1 MAVIRRCLESDFEA
15 TYIIV
20 NEAAQAY
27 RSVIPTDCWR
37 EPYMARDELRI
48 EIRDDVV
55 FWGYEENG
63 DLLGVMGIQDV
74 KDVSLI
80 RHAYV
85 RSTKQNHG
93 VGGKL
98 LSHLRSLTSRPILV
112 GTWKDATWAVCFYT
126 NQGFKLVS
134 KETKDRLLREY
145 WSISDRQ
152 IENSVVLADDTWV
165 RQHG

>member
-1 MAVIRRCLESDFEA
+1 M
-15 TYIIV
+15 T
-20 NEAAQAY
+20 
-27 RSVIPTDCWR
+27 
-37 EPYMARDELRI
+37 RDELRN
-48 EIRDDVV
+48 EIRDCVV

-63 DLLGVMGIQDV
+63 DLLGVMGIQNV

-85 RSTKQNHG
+85 RSTNQNYG

-112 GTWKDATWAVCFYT
+112 GTWKDATWAVRFYT
-126 NQGFKLVS
+126 NHGFKLVS
-134 KETKDRLLREY
+134 NETKDRLLREY

-152 IENSVVLADDTWV
+152 IETSVVLADDTWV

>member
-1 MAVIRRCLESDFEA
+1 MIRRCLESDFEA

-27 RSVIPTDCWR
+27 RGVIPTDCWR
-37 EPYMARDELRI
+37 EPYMARDELRN
-48 EIRDDVV
+48 EIRDGVV
-55 FWGYEENG
+55 FWGYEENS

-85 RSTKQNHG
+85 RPNNQNRG
-93 VGGKL
+93 VGNKL
-98 LSHLRSLTSRPILV
+98 LSHLRSLTSRPTLV
-112 GTWKDATWAVCFYT
+112 GTWKDATWAVRFYT
-126 NQGFKLVS
+126 NHGFKLVS

-145 WSISDRQ
+145 WSISNRQ
-152 IENSVVLADDTWV
+152 IETSVVLTDDRWAK
-165 RQHG
+165 QHR